1 MTTASATFKITGWD
15 EDTYENLE
23 SPAKLTRANATQ
35 AFSGDIEGD
44 GAVTWLMAYAA
55 DDAATFVGLLRITGQ
70 VGGRDGTVVL
80 TSSGTFDGSV
90 AKGPLTVL
98 EGFGGL
104 AGITGSGELVAP
116 LAGEPSVTLEYEL
129 A

>member
-1 MTTASATFKITGWD
+1 MTTASATFTIKGWD
-15 EDTYENLE
+15 EDTYEDLE
-23 SPAKLTRANATQ
+23 GSAKLTKANATQ

-55 DDAATFVGLLRITGQ
+55 DDAATFVGLLRVTGR
-70 VGGRDGTVVL
+70 VAGREGTVVL
-80 TSSGTFDGSV
+80 SSSGTFDGTV

-104 AGITGSGELVAP
+104 AGMTGSGELVAP
-116 LAGEPSVTLEYEL
+116 LAGEPSVTLDYEL
-129 A
+129 S